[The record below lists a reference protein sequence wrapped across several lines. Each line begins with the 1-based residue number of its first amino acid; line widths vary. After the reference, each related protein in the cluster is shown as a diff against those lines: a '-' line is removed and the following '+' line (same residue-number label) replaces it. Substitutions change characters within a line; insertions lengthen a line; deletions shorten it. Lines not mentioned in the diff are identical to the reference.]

1 MILFSEIILSALIF
15 NLYYFE
21 KCDFEIGVLK
31 VFLMILG
38 IPKSQFTVSKQHFGP
53 HKMISA
59 VSKIMSTNGP
69 FMWAGTSNF
78 ANLQRISCEIAQK
91 ILSAS
96 KKSEPDSLLNFLLDV
111 NR

>member
-1 MILFSEIILSALIF
+1 MRDKKCEKNQKKSIKLKKHEKMILFSEIVLSALIF

-21 KCDFEIGVLK
+21 KCDFGIGVLK

-59 VSKIMSTNGP
+59 VSKIMSTHRTL
-69 FMWAGTSNF
+69 MWAGTSNF
-78 ANLQRISCEIAQK
+78 AI
-91 ILSAS
+91 
-96 KKSEPDSLLNFLLDV
+96 
-111 NR
+111 

>member
-1 MILFSEIILSALIF
+1 MKCMYNFYFGKIIMSIF
-15 NLYYFE
+15 EATMTLYIFE
-21 KCDFEIGVLK
+21 KYDFGIGVLK

-78 ANLQRISCEIAQK
+78 AK
-91 ILSAS
+91 
-96 KKSEPDSLLNFLLDV
+96 
-111 NR
+111 

>member
-1 MILFSEIILSALIF
+1 MKIILFSEIVLSALIF

-21 KCDFEIGVLK
+21 KCDFGIGVLK

-59 VSKIMSTNGP
+59 VSKLMSTHGT

-78 ANLQRISCEIAQK
+78 ANY
-91 ILSAS
+91 
-96 KKSEPDSLLNFLLDV
+96 
-111 NR
+111 